1 MELINYTRLT
11 PTLGGSFSNGWQV
24 MKSYFLYLLLVV
36 IVIGMV
42 NGPAGFKINADSGD
56 FGFIHGIPLKPDN
69 LFVTIG
75 VVFLVLF
82 GFAYY
87 FLLVP
92 VFNYSA
98 KLVYLDA
105 VREKEIEL
113 QQLIAGF
120 NNYLNV
126 ILANLL
132 KSALVVMGFLF
143 LIIPGIIIFC
153 RLAFVSYLVMDKNLD
168 PLQAIEQSWKLTRG
182 IGWTIFGMTILSVF
196 IFIFGLMLL
205 IIGVFPALVWINS
218 SFASIYQAALNR
230 QEGLVEY

>member
-1 MELINYTRLT
+1 MELINYTGLT
-11 PTLGGSFSNGWQV
+11 PTLGGSFSNGWQI
-24 MKSYFLYLLLVV
+24 MKKYFLYLLLVV

-42 NGPAGFKINADSGD
+42 NGPAGFKIDAESGNY
-56 FGFIHGIPLKPDN
+56 GFIHGFPLKPDN
-69 LFVTIG
+69 IFVTIG
-75 VVFLVLF
+75 AIFLVLF

-105 VREKEIEL
+105 VREKDIEL
-113 QQLIAGF
+113 QKLIAGF
-120 NNYLNV
+120 SNYLNV
-126 ILANLL
+126 ILTNLL

-143 LIIPGIIIFC
+143 FIIPGIILIC

-168 PLQAIEQSWKLTRG
+168 PIQAIEQSWKLTRG
-182 IGWTIFGMTILSVF
+182 IGWTILGMGIFSFF
-196 IFIFGLMLL
+196 IFIFGLILL
-205 IIGVFPALVWINS
+205 IVGVFPALIWINS

-230 QEGLVEY
+230 QEGLVEF

>member
-36 IVIGMV
+36 VVVGMV
-42 NGPAGFKINADSGD
+42 NGPGGFKVDADSGA
-56 FGFIHGIPLKPDN
+56 FGFIHGIPLKADN
-69 LFVTIG
+69 LFVTVGTI
-75 VVFLVLF
+75 FLVLF

-98 KLVYLDA
+98 KLIYIDA

-113 QQLIAGF
+113 QKLIAGF
-120 NNYLNV
+120 SNYLNV

-143 LIIPGIIIFC
+143 FIIPGIIIAC

-168 PLQAIEQSWKLTRG
+168 PMQAIEQSWKLTRG
-182 IGWTIFGMTILSVF
+182 IGWTIFGMAILSVF
-196 IFIFGLMLL
+196 IFILGLMML
-205 IIGVFPALVWINS
+205 IIGVFPALIWIHS

-230 QEGLVEY
+230 QEGLIAY

>member
-143 LIIPGIIIFC
+143 FIIPGIIIFC

>member
-24 MKSYFLYLLLVV
+24 MKNYFLYLLLVV

-42 NGPAGFKINADSGD
+42 NGPAGFKIDVDSGD
-56 FGFIHGIPLKPDN
+56 FGFIHGIPLKADN

-75 VVFLVLF
+75 AIFLILF

-113 QQLIAGF
+113 QKLIAGF
-120 NNYLNV
+120 SNYLNV
-126 ILANLL
+126 ILTNLL
-132 KSALVVMGFLF
+132 KSALVVMGLLF
-143 LIIPGIIIFC
+143 FIIPGIIIAC

-182 IGWTIFGMTILSVF
+182 IGWTIFGMAILSFF
-196 IFIFGLMLL
+196 IGIFGLTLL
-205 IIGVFPALVWINS
+205 IIGVFPALIWINS

-230 QEGLVEY
+230 QEGLIDF

>member
-42 NGPAGFKINADSGD
+42 NGPGGFNIDADSGD

-75 VVFLVLF
+75 IVFLVLF

-113 QQLIAGF
+113 QKLIAGF
-120 NNYLNV
+120 SNYLNV

-143 LIIPGIIIFC
+143 FFIPGIIIFC

-182 IGWTIFGMTILSVF
+182 IGWTIFGMVIFSFFIL
-196 IFIFGLMLL
+196 ILGLMLL
-205 IIGVFPALVWINS
+205 IIGIFPALIWINS

-230 QEGLVEY
+230 QEGLIEY

>member
-143 LIIPGIIIFC
+143 FIIPGIIIFC

-196 IFIFGLMLL
+196 IFIVGLMLL

-230 QEGLVEY
+230 QEG